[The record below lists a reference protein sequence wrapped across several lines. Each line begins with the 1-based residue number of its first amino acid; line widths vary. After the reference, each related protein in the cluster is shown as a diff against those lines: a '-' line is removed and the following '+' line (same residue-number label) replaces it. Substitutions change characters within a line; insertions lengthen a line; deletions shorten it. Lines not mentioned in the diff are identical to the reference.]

1 MKKNKQ
7 DEEQQAG
14 RRFREAVDGPEIEKR
29 YATTPTKKTGTADGA
44 EGTSSSRVSVKL
56 TEEIADY
63 VQNVCC
69 IGQIL
74 LILSSKK

>member
-1 MKKNKQ
+1 MHSGVPVILIFILLTIPVCSLIN
-7 DEEQQAG
+7 
-14 RRFREAVDGPEIEKR
+14 P
-29 YATTPTKKTGTADGA
+29 
-44 EGTSSSRVSVKL
+44 SSRVSVKL

-74 LILSSKK
+74 LILSSKKVKIGHNYEVYRTFTA